1 MKKTFK
7 QKVYRDKNGKFIST
21 AKGKKSGKKAQT
33 VTNYTY
39 SR

>member
-1 MKKTFK
+1 MRTFK

-21 AKGKKSGKKAQT
+21 ARGKKSGKKAQF
-33 VTNYTY
+33 VTIPVV